1 MQRKQPWYNNRWI
14 YLGLLIVILYIF
26 YYGITNSTQYY
37 NYSILEKQN
46 VELKRQND
54 SLQIVAKEIRTKIE
68 KTTIIRERISTE
80 EEDARVYELEKQLN
94 ALRSLPKDTTVTQDS
109 PEELFRYFNNFKR

>member
-14 YLGLLIVILYIF
+14 YLGLLIAILYIF
-26 YYGITNSTQYY
+26 YYGITNSTEYY
-37 NYSILEKQN
+37 NYNALEQENK
-46 VELKRQND
+46 EIKREND
-54 SLQIVAKEIRTKIE
+54 SLRIVVKEVRSNIE
-68 KTTIIRERISTE
+68 KITIIRERITTE

>member
-26 YYGITNSTQYY
+26 YYGITNSTEYY
-37 NYSILEKQN
+37 NYNALEQENK
-46 VELKRQND
+46 EIKREND
-54 SLQIVAKEIRTKIE
+54 SLRIVVKEVRSNIE